1 MTKHVPER
9 FASVEVVSGDRQH
22 PAVPSTGAAKQG
34 VAQWQVPWL
43 TILLM
48 VLNVVVF
55 VYWQRLPATPP
66 PTAAPTPVATP
77 QDVFILRWAVIPL
90 EITEQDLD
98 PRTPVATV
106 VTLVTSLFLHGDWL
120 HLGSNMFYLW
130 VFGKRVEQG
139 LGHVQYLVV
148 YLVCGIAGS
157 LLHVALVPASLI
169 PLLGASGAVAGVM
182 VAHLVLF
189 PKATL
194 RWWIFGFW
202 LVLQLLSSRGI
213 VSPTQQW
220 TGGVA
225 LWSHIAGLT
234 MGMLLA
240 LGWRFKGSST
250 RTV

>member
-1 MTKHVPER
+1 MQRVVHKHVSDADTTAQAWR
-9 FASVEVVSGDRQH
+9 FPLGTATLVMLNLLVYVYQLMLPHGN
-22 PAVPSTGAAKQG
+22 G
-34 VAQWQVPWL
+34 V
-43 TILLM
+43 
-48 VLNVVVF
+48 
-55 VYWQRLPATPP
+55 
-66 PTAAPTPVATP
+66 APTP
-77 QDVFILRWAVIPL
+77 QDLFILRWAVIPL

-98 PRTPVATV
+98 PRTPGATV

-130 VFGKRVEQG
+130 VFGERVEQG

-194 RWWIFGFW
+194 HWWIFSFW

-250 RTV
+250 GTA

>member
-1 MTKHVPER
+1 MQRVVHKHVSDSDTTAQAWR
-9 FASVEVVSGDRQH
+9 FPLGTATLVM
-22 PAVPSTGAAKQG
+22 
-34 VAQWQVPWL
+34 L
-43 TILLM
+43 NLL
-48 VLNVVVF
+48 VF
-55 VYWQRLPATPP
+55 VYQLMLPHGDGATP
-66 PTAAPTPVATP
+66 TPH
-77 QDVFILRWAVIPL
+77 DVFILRWAVIPL

-98 PRTPVATV
+98 PRTPGATV
-106 VTLVTSLFLHGDWL
+106 VTLVTSLFLHGGWL

-130 VFGKRVEQG
+130 VFGERVEQG

-194 RWWIFGFW
+194 HWWIFSFW

-250 RTV
+250 GTA